1 MKRTLTICTAI
12 ALGLSSAAAVADYD
26 RAGFQL
32 TGGIGFGQTHIGGAT
47 LDTAETE
54 QSAKAT
60 VNMSVGYGLSNQLS
74 IIVGGMG
81 TRADNIE
88 GGNVA
93 SIAGVGGSYHFS
105 ADPTSFFVTGLYGRG
120 RIASVGDRTD
130 ETSAPAWL
138 VGAGYQFSRH
148 LQLQATF
155 MHSGEGTS
163 VSEFGHDFQSSNI
176 TSNLL
181 FN

>member
-12 ALGLSSAAAVADYD
+12 ALGLSSAATFADYD

-32 TGGIGFGQTHIGGAT
+32 TGGIGLGQTDVGGSVT
-47 LDTAETE
+47 DTTETE
-54 QSAKAT
+54 QSARAT
-60 VNMSVGYGLSNQLS
+60 FNMSVGYGLSDQLS
-74 IIVGGMG
+74 IYLGGMG
-81 TRADNIE
+81 TKADDIE

-93 SIAGVGGSYHFS
+93 SIAGIGGSYHFS

-120 RIASVGDRTD
+120 RIAKVGDRTD

-138 VGAGYQFSRH
+138 VGAGYQFSKH
-148 LQLQATF
+148 LQMQATF

-163 VSEFGHDFQSSNI
+163 VSEFGHDFQSTNI
-176 TSNLL
+176 TLNLL
-181 FN
+181 LN